1 MKKIKLI
8 KEIIFIIIMLE
19 IAICITLLEI
29 KVNTLEDK
37 LNKFE
42 LYNKMYVERNNN
54 EKQSKIIL

>member
-8 KEIIFIIIMLE
+8 REIIFIIIILE

-29 KVNTLEDK
+29 KVNMLEDK

-42 LYNKMYVERNNN
+42 LYNKMYIKSIEQTIEFQN
-54 EKQSKIIL
+54 K

>member
-42 LYNKMYVERNNN
+42 LYNKMYVESIEQTIEFQN
-54 EKQSKIIL
+54 K

>member
-8 KEIIFIIIMLE
+8 KEIIFIIIILE

-29 KVNTLEDK
+29 KVNMLEDK

-42 LYNKMYVERNNN
+42 LYNKMYIESIEQTIEFQN
-54 EKQSKIIL
+54 K